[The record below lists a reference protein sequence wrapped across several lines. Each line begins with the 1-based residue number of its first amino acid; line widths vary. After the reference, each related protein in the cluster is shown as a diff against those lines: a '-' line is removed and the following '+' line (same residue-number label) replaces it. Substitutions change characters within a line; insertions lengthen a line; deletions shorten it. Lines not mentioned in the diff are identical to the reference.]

1 MKLIREYLIK
11 ICIAIFILAI
21 LMELYIYFLLN
32 NRSPTIWKNAYNT
45 NIQKSV
51 NKTIQITKKLEIYLD
66 NLLMNYNTDL
76 KLICKHML
84 LLNGKNNTNY
94 TSSMNKD
101 ANFFNINNNKK
112 KILIATMEEL
122 NKEDYMKNLFNE
134 SSQIY
139 DYLNKYEEEFKGI
152 RNNKYILKKLLS
164 DSHKELNAISYY
176 NPLNK
181 EKTFTREEE
190 INAKFLIPILK
201 TILVKRYLR
210 RRNKLDY
217 IRFYIINKEEI
228 LIYPPEAYNNTYLYK
243 FETSPFVNCQVP
255 FPLCSYYYINSF
267 SNKESNYVLF
277 IREYNYYEKLIASL
291 CLKIKYIENNP
302 NQAFLCIEADY
313 FYTFSAAN
321 FIYAKK
327 FEFGMFI
334 SLFNKITPCIIN
346 KSLYDSIRK
355 VFNESYIEKYRI
367 DDSSTSDVFSLFH
380 FLYYNLTV
388 IYKENPDLNLNF
400 TEIEEEFN
408 TINNQLFSEL
418 ANATGKEN
426 ITFYF
431 NKTICQKALLNN
443 SYECFKDDFLII
455 IFPIIFN
462 IYNLNEDYLEET
474 QNLLSESFGVYT
486 YSIIS
491 TNKQLNDKK
500 IKTILNIKIERTVG
514 LFFSLTLISIFFLL
528 LLINSIS
535 EYSLNSINKITQE
548 LKMAEINSNVQEY
561 LSLPE
566 DKINSPNKEISQLK
580 NIYETMRRSLIIKQ
594 VFNNESY
601 LDKHSMEFYNLI
613 QNLNKKDVKEICN
626 SYMGFYHYKNEA
638 YNLAENEFRLTIL
651 YINEKESK
659 IIYGKDK
666 EYDDKIKDAIKRSS
680 TVSYINEYST
690 FEKIDENMLEI
701 IKLKI
706 NKQRF
711 MYLYAMTNFKLGSEL
726 NSDNSN
732 ITSNNNTA
740 VIANKNKL
748 KKDKDKRKN
757 YFKEAIKYFKECKN
771 INTLLGINQIKIIY
785 SLIMISKS
793 YMQLNDYKNS
803 INNINE
809 ALNLYFEFSKSFK
822 DNHSKNYNPKIMIFV
837 ENNIFQYI
845 LYTIERICALF
856 NKPYASNWINLKI
869 FETSP
874 FLIDNIHY
882 FSGVFVQNYLERN
895 KLKINKTD
903 KLINNS
909 SFVKEYEKTKKY
921 FGKIMTRMNIK
932 YINSKKKNVYN
943 EKKGGDTNHSTS
955 NKNKNDSKTDNSL
968 FSSTI
973 KKEMITGRTRP
984 SFHNKNKNLNKN
996 ITICLSEKILK
1007 KINGF
1012 ELKDVI
1018 IKYFQKFFIMNEND
1032 KFSFIQFACNGKKT
1046 VYIKMEKLN
1055 YFLQKIQKI
1064 NNTFELTDSYSSNSN
1079 MPFTELYNIFDS
1091 IIKSNSSQDDN
1102 LSELADN
1109 IVIIFINA
1117 DDIRF
1122 TSVNE
1127 CLKIV
1132 NELNKKNVSL
1142 FILSYDNE
1150 VNDEKI
1156 NNIQSLLGGL
1166 VEGYFFQIKNYQQIK
1181 QIFINIS
1188 TIKYQSNFF
1197 GYDFHTIDQEL

>member
-1 MKLIREYLIK
+1 MKLIREYFIK

-21 LMELYIYFLLN
+21 LMELYIFFLLDK
-32 NRSPTIWKNAYNT
+32 RSPNIWKDAYDT
-45 NIQKSV
+45 NIQKSI
-51 NKTIQITKKLEIYLD
+51 NKTFQITKKMETYLH
-66 NLLMNYNTDL
+66 NLLMSYYTDL

-84 LLNGKNNTNY
+84 LLNGKSNTNY
-94 TSSMNKD
+94 TSSMNKE
-101 ANFFNINNNKK
+101 ANFFNISIDKK

-122 NKEDYMKNLFNE
+122 NKEEYMKNLFNE
-134 SSQIY
+134 SSQMY
-139 DYLNKYEEEFKGI
+139 DYINKYEEEFKDS
-152 RNNKYILKKLLS
+152 RNTKKILKKLFS

-176 NPLNK
+176 NYNPIIK
-181 EKTFTREEE
+181 KKDFSREEE
-190 INAKFLIPILK
+190 INAKFLISILK
-201 TILVKRYLR
+201 TIFVKRYLR
-210 RRNKLDY
+210 KRQKLDY
-217 IRFYIINKEEI
+217 TRFYILNGNEI

-243 FETSPFVNCQVP
+243 SKNRLSSNCQNIFP
-255 FPLCSYYYINSF
+255 FCIYQYINSLAD
-267 SNKESNYVLF
+267 KKSNYVMF
-277 IREYNYYEKLIASL
+277 IHEYNYYEKLIASL
-291 CLKIKYIENNP
+291 CLKIKYIKNNP
-302 NQAFLCIEADY
+302 YQAFLCLESDY
-313 FYTFSAAN
+313 FNTFSSVSAN
-321 FIYAKK
+321 QAKK

-334 SLFNKITPCIIN
+334 KVFNKITPCIIN
-346 KSLYDSIRK
+346 KSLYDEIRK
-355 VFNESYIEKYRI
+355 IFNESYIEKYRI
-367 DDSSTSDVFSLFH
+367 DDSSDNDAFSLFH
-380 FLYYNLTV
+380 FLYYNLT
-388 IYKENPDLNLNF
+388 IMYNHGLNINF

-408 TINNQLFSEL
+408 TINNLILSEL
-418 ANATGKEN
+418 PNDMSKEN
-426 ITFYF
+426 ITIYF
-431 NKTICQKALLNN
+431 NKTICQKVLLNN
-443 SYECFKDDFLII
+443 SYECFKDDFVMI
-455 IFPIIFN
+455 IFPILFN
-462 IYNLNEDYLEET
+462 IYGLNEDYLEET
-474 QNLLSESFGVYT
+474 GNLLPKSFGVHF

-491 TNKQLNDKK
+491 KNKILNEKK
-500 IKTILNIKIERTVG
+500 ITTILKIKIERTIS
-514 LFFSLTLISIFFLL
+514 LFFSLTIITIFFLL
-528 LLINSIS
+528 LFINSIS
-535 EYSLNSINKITQE
+535 EYSLNSIDKITQE

-566 DKINSPNKEISQLK
+566 DKIYSPNKEISQLK
-580 NIYETMRRSLIIKQ
+580 NIYETMRRTLIIKQ

-601 LDKHSMEFYNLI
+601 LDKHSVEFYNLI

-638 YNLAENEFRLTIL
+638 YNLAVNEFRLTIL
-651 YINEKESK
+651 YINEKERK
-659 IIYGKDK
+659 IINGKEK

-690 FEKIDENMLEI
+690 FEKIDENMLET

-711 MYLYAMTNFKLGSEL
+711 MYLYAMTNFKLGNEL
-726 NSDNSN
+726 NNDNSN
-732 ITSNNNTA
+732 TISNNNTA

-748 KKDKDKRKN
+748 RKDKDKKKN

-785 SLIMISKS
+785 ALIMISKS

-803 INNINE
+803 IININE

-845 LYTIERICALF
+845 LYTIERICSSF

-874 FLIDNIHY
+874 FLINNIHY
-882 FSGVFVQNYLERN
+882 FSGVFVQNYLEKN

-903 KLINNS
+903 KLISNS
-909 SFVKEYEKTKKY
+909 SLVKEYEKTKKY

-932 YINSKKKNVYN
+932 YVNSKKRNLYN
-943 EKKGGDTNHSTS
+943 EKKGGDTYHSTS
-955 NKNKNDSKTDNSL
+955 NKNKTDSKTDNSL

-973 KKEMITGRTRP
+973 KKEMITGKTRP

-1007 KINGF
+1007 NINGF

-1032 KFSFIQFACNGKKT
+1032 KFSFIQFASNGKKT

-1064 NNTFELTDSYSSNSN
+1064 NNSFELTDSYSSNSS
-1079 MPFTELYNIFDS
+1079 MPFMELYNIFDS
-1091 IIKSNSSQDDN
+1091 IIKSNSSQDEN
-1102 LSELADN
+1102 LSEFADN
-1109 IVIIFINA
+1109 IIIIFINA
-1117 DDIRF
+1117 EDIRF

-1156 NNIQSLLGGL
+1156 QNIQSLLGGL